1 MFQSVTF
8 LTEWNQME
16 MTVLCRH
23 IYFDTFVDNRFC
35 FQAVSDQILDAD
47 NLDINFLA
55 TSTNWGRRAIV
66 PSSLIISINAPAG

>member
-8 LTEWNQME
+8 LTEWDQVE

-35 FQAVSDQILDAD
+35 FQTVSDQILDAD
-47 NLDINFLA
+47 NLDIEFFSNFH
-55 TSTNWGRRAIV
+55 
-66 PSSLIISINAPAG
+66 